1 MSADAADA
9 ANAANAIISQLKEQ
23 IVAALPNLDLVIGWE
38 RGFDPLHYTPLFMR
52 RSEDVKRLEV
62 GLLCVH
68 NLAVYLSGLKN
79 KKVGVVVK
87 GCDSRAVNQLAQ
99 EGLIKRENVVVFGFP
114 CAGVVDLAKICRSL
128 GDVGRVQS
136 VEFDTGALR
145 ATLDDRQVEV
155 TLGDVLADKCLR
167 CRFPNALVHDHFAGK
182 PREPHV
188 QTDDYQDVA
197 AFEVLPLEDRFA
209 HWQREMQRCI
219 RCYACRNTCPMC
231 VCRDYCVA
239 QSRDPHWVTQE
250 DDAREK
256 WMFQII
262 HAMHLAGRCVEC
274 GECQRACPVDIPIL
288 ALKRKLNKEIR
299 ELFDHEAGVDP
310 QAVPPLLSFQV
321 EEKNINERGW

>member
-1 MSADAADA
+1 M
-9 ANAANAIISQLKEQ
+9 NVLSQLKEQ
-23 IVAALPNLDLVIGWE
+23 IAAALPNLDLVIGWE
-38 RGFDPLHYTPLFMR
+38 QGFDPLHHTPLFMR
-52 RSEDVKRLEV
+52 RAEDVERLAV
-62 GLLCVH
+62 DALCVH
-68 NLAVYLSGLKN
+68 NLAVYLPGLKN

-87 GCDSRAVNQLAQ
+87 GCDSRAVNQLAR

-114 CAGVVDLAKICRSL
+114 CDGVADLTKVRKQLEDIGRVRGGEPGPDGLHVTMDHGQHVLAL
-128 GDVGRVQS
+128 GDI
-136 VEFDTGALR
+136 
-145 ATLDDRQVEV
+145 
-155 TLGDVLADKCLR
+155 LADKCLR
-167 CRFPNALVHDHFAGK
+167 CRFPNALAHDNFAGE
-182 PREPHV
+182 PREAHV
-188 QTDDYQDVA
+188 QADDYTDVD
-197 AFEVLPLEDRFA
+197 AFEALPLEDRFA
-209 HWQREMQRCI
+209 HWQQEMQRCI
-219 RCYACRNTCPMC
+219 RCYACRNACPMC

-250 DDAREK
+250 DETREK

-299 ELFDHEAGVDP
+299 ALFDYEAGVDP